1 MKLTFKERLESIR
14 QTHDYRLEKAKLEF
28 VRGISRLMAQ
38 HEISNAELARRLDSS
53 PAYATKVM
61 RGDSNFTLDS
71 MVNISHALGS
81 TLHVRV
87 ADSSADV
94 RWLEAFDSARS
105 ADNDAAQKP
114 KTLSRGGPAITPF
127 PLLKESADEAGCIYA

>member
-71 MVNISHALGS
+71 MVKISHALGS
-81 TLHVRV
+81 TLHVHV

-94 RWLEAFDSARS
+94 RWRS
-105 ADNDAAQKP
+105 EERRVGKEWRYGRSRDHETHRQK
-114 KTLSRGGPAITPF
+114 
-127 PLLKESADEAGCIYA
+127 